1 MGKEKAGVERDG
13 DVLCTSRT
21 EEGGGG
27 RKNGTDG
34 REEMNQE
41 E

>member
-21 EEGGGG
+21 EEGGAGERMELMAG
-27 RKNGTDG
+27 RK
-34 REEMNQE
+34 
-41 E
+41 